1 MNAKEEGIVTALK
14 KISEAVNRTIQEA
27 TNAGMIEHAANAM
40 IITKVTAEAAEII
53 EKQDKEIAELK
64 KQSAASR
71 NNTSGIGCRIF
82 IAGSAPQEHIIIAEL
97 AGKYLIS
104 PYPLTKSGLLT
115 NVRLINRSQ
124 AAFIYGAQ
132 HAELN
137 A

>member
-64 KQSAASR
+64 KQAASR
-71 NNTSGIGCRIF
+71 NNTSDIGCRIF

-104 PYPLTKSGLLT
+104 PYPLTESGLLT
-115 NVRLINRSQ
+115 NVRLINRDQ
-124 AAFIYGAQ
+124 AVFIDGAQ
-132 HAELN
+132 HAVFN